1 MALLEADQRAE
12 KAVDNAGT
20 KFTDRLTV
28 EIVIGILFA
37 GIVLGLLIFRPLL
50 STHDPMQGDLMLRFQ
65 PPGTENHWLGTDE
78 LGRDIWSRVLAGLQ
92 WSMSAAVTATAI
104 AFVIGTLLGLLA
116 ARFPGF
122 VRTIIR
128 QSIDTVLS
136 FPGLIVAICVIAVFG
151 QGFQQLVLTLGLLS
165 WPVFARVVYAEALSL
180 LEREYVLSAQLIGVN
195 RMTVLYRHVLPGLR
209 ATLMVMIA
217 FHFADM
223 LIAES
228 ALSFLGI
235 GAPLGEPTWGNMLAA
250 SRDKLFQ
257 APWMMLVPAGA
268 IVLAVVTANLV
279 GDGIATVSRRLG
291 KGIDL

>member
-1 MALLEADQRAE
+1 
-12 KAVDNAGT
+12 
-20 KFTDRLTV
+20 
-28 EIVIGILFA
+28 
-37 GIVLGLLIFRPLL
+37 
-50 STHDPMQGDLMLRFQ
+50 
-65 PPGTENHWLGTDE
+65 
-78 LGRDIWSRVLAGLQ
+78 
-92 WSMSAAVTATAI
+92 
-104 AFVIGTLLGLLA
+104 
-116 ARFPGF
+116 
-122 VRTIIR
+122 
-128 QSIDTVLS
+128 
-136 FPGLIVAICVIAVFG
+136 VAICIIAVFG
-151 QGFQQLVLTLGLLS
+151 QGFQQLVLTLGFLS

-195 RMTVLYRHVLPGLR
+195 RLIILYRHVLPGLR
-209 ATLMVMIA
+209 ATLMVMLA

-257 APWMMLVPAGA
+257 APWMMLVPASA